1 MIYLKNISDAQ
12 ILMIPRNGGIVTGE
26 MALVMRNTTDLQ
38 ETTLS
43 VTDLNTSGLYF
54 NLAVALPLGDRFA
67 DGEYQYSLKNGNIQ
81 VSCGLLYVGD
91 LQSPSQHET
100 TITYKQYESE

>member
-12 ILMIPRNGGIVTGE
+12 ILMIPRNGGIVTGK
-26 MALVMRNTTDLQ
+26 MTLLMRNTTDLQ

-54 NLAVALPLGDRFA
+54 NLAVALPGGLA

-81 VSCGLLYVGD
+81 VSCGLLYFGE

>member
-26 MALVMRNTTDLQ
+26 MSLVMRNTTDQQ
-38 ETTLS
+38 ETALS
-43 VTDLNTSGLYF
+43 MTDLNTAGLYF
-54 NLAVALPLGDRFA
+54 NLAVALPGGLA
-67 DGEYQYSLKNGNIQ
+67 DGEYQYSLKDGNIQ

>member
-12 ILMIPRNGGIVTGE
+12 VLMIPRNGGIVTGE
-26 MALVMRNTTDLQ
+26 MTLVMRNTTDLQ

-54 NLAVALPLGDRFA
+54 NLAVALPGGLA

-81 VSCGLLYVGD
+81 VSCGILYVGD
-91 LQSPSQHET
+91 LQSPRQHET

>member
-12 ILMIPRNGGIVTGE
+12 VLMIPRNGGIVTGE
-26 MALVMRNTTDLQ
+26 MTLVMRNTTDLQ

-54 NLAVALPLGDRFA
+54 NLAVTLPGGLA

-91 LQSPSQHET
+91 LQSPSQHKT

>member
-12 ILMIPRNGGIVTGE
+12 ILMIPRNGEIVTGE

-54 NLAVALPLGDRFA
+54 NLAVALPGGLA
-67 DGEYQYSLKNGNIQ
+67 DGEYQYSLKDGNIN

-91 LQSPSQHET
+91 LQSPGQHET

>member
-12 ILMIPRNGGIVTGE
+12 ILMIPRNGSIVTGE
-26 MALVMRNTTDLQ
+26 MSLVMRNTTDQQ

-43 VTDLNTSGLYF
+43 MTDLNTSGLYF
-54 NLAVALPLGDRFA
+54 NLAVALPGGLA
-67 DGEYQYSLKNGNIQ
+67 DGEYQYSLKDGNIQ

>member
-12 ILMIPRNGGIVTGE
+12 TLMIPRNGEIMTGE
-26 MALVMRNTTDLQ
+26 MALVMRNTTDLR

-43 VTDLNTSGLYF
+43 VTDLNTSGIYF
-54 NLAVALPLGDRFA
+54 NLAVALPGGLA
-67 DGEYQYSLKNGNIQ
+67 DGEYQYSLKDGNIQ

>member
-12 ILMIPRNGGIVTGE
+12 TLMIPRNGSIVTGE
-26 MALVMRNTTDLQ
+26 MSLVMRHTTDLQ

-54 NLAVALPLGDRFA
+54 NLAVSLPGGLA

>member
-12 ILMIPRNGGIVTGE
+12 ILMIPRNGRIVTGE
-26 MALVMRNTTDLQ
+26 MSLVMRNTTDQQ

-54 NLAVALPLGDRFA
+54 NLAVALPGGLA
-67 DGEYQYSLKNGNIQ
+67 DGEYQYSLKDGNIQ

>member
-12 ILMIPRNGGIVTGE
+12 SLMIPRNGEIVTGE
-26 MALVMRNTTDLQ
+26 MSLVMRNTTDQQ

-54 NLAVALPLGDRFA
+54 NLAVALPGGLA
-67 DGEYQYSLKNGNIQ
+67 DGEYQYSLKDGNIQ

>member
-26 MALVMRNTTDLQ
+26 MTLVMRNTTDLQ

-54 NLAVALPLGDRFA
+54 NLAVALPGGLA

-81 VSCGLLYVGD
+81 VSCGLIYVGD

>member
-26 MALVMRNTTDLQ
+26 MTLVMRNTTDLQ

-43 VTDLNTSGLYF
+43 VTDLNTSGIYF
-54 NLAVALPLGDRFA
+54 NIAVALPGGLA
-67 DGEYQYSLKNGNIQ
+67 DGEYQYSLKNGDIQ
-81 VSCGLLYVGD
+81 VSCGILYVGD

>member
-12 ILMIPRNGGIVTGE
+12 VLMIPRNGGIVTGE
-26 MALVMRNTTDLQ
+26 MTLVMRNTTDLQ

-54 NLAVALPLGDRFA
+54 NLAVALPGGLA
-67 DGEYQYSLKNGNIQ
+67 DGEYQYSLKDGNIQ

>member
-12 ILMIPRNGGIVTGE
+12 ILMIPRNGEIVTGE
-26 MALVMRNTTDLQ
+26 MSLVMRNTTDQQ

-43 VTDLNTSGLYF
+43 MTDLNTSGLYF
-54 NLAVALPLGDRFA
+54 NLAVALPGGLA
-67 DGEYQYSLKNGNIQ
+67 DCEYQYSLKNGNIQ

>member
-26 MALVMRNTTDLQ
+26 MSLVMRNTTDQQ

-54 NLAVALPLGDRFA
+54 NIAVALPGGLA
-67 DGEYQYSLKNGNIQ
+67 DGEYQYSLKDGDIQ

-91 LQSPSQHET
+91 LQSPRQHET

>member
-26 MALVMRNTTDLQ
+26 MSLVMRNTTDQQ

-43 VTDLNTSGLYF
+43 MTDLNTSGLYF
-54 NLAVALPLGDRFA
+54 NLAVALPGGLA
-67 DGEYQYSLKNGNIQ
+67 DGEYQYSLKDGNIQ

-91 LQSPSQHET
+91 LQSPSQNET

>member
-26 MALVMRNTTDLQ
+26 MTLVMRNTTDLQ

-54 NLAVALPLGDRFA
+54 NLAVSLPGGLA
-67 DGEYQYSLKNGNIQ
+67 DGEYQYTLKDGNIL
-81 VSCGLLYVGD
+81 VSQGLLYVGD
-91 LQSPSQHET
+91 LQSPMQNEKI
-100 TITYKQYESE
+100 ITYKQYESE

>member
-12 ILMIPRNGGIVTGE
+12 VLMIPRNGGIVTGE
-26 MALVMRNTTDLQ
+26 MTLVIRNTTDLQ

-54 NLAVALPLGDRFA
+54 NLAVTLPGGLA

>member
-26 MALVMRNTTDLQ
+26 MTLVMRNTTDLQ

-54 NLAVALPLGDRFA
+54 NLAVALPGGLA
-67 DGEYQYSLKNGNIQ
+67 DGEYQYSLKDGNIQ

-91 LQSPSQHET
+91 LQSQSQHET

>member
-26 MALVMRNTTDLQ
+26 MALVMRNTTDLR

-43 VTDLNTSGLYF
+43 MTDLNTSGLYF
-54 NLAVALPLGDRFA
+54 NLAVALPGGLA
-67 DGEYQYSLKNGNIQ
+67 DGEYQYSLKDGNIQ

>member
-12 ILMIPRNGGIVTGE
+12 ILMIPRNGEIVTGE
-26 MALVMRNTTDLQ
+26 MALVMRNTTDHQ

-43 VTDLNTSGLYF
+43 VTDLNTSVLYF
-54 NLAVALPLGDRFA
+54 NLAVALPGGLA
-67 DGEYQYSLKNGNIQ
+67 DGEYQYSLKNGDIQ
-81 VSCGLLYVGD
+81 VSCGIIYVGD

>member
-12 ILMIPRNGGIVTGE
+12 ILMIPRSGGIVTGK
-26 MALVMRNTTDLQ
+26 MTLVMRNTTDLQ

-54 NLAVALPLGDRFA
+54 NLAVALPGGLA

>member
-12 ILMIPRNGGIVTGE
+12 ILMVPRNGGIVTGE
-26 MALVMRNTTDLQ
+26 MTLVMRNTTDLQ

-54 NLAVALPLGDRFA
+54 NLAVALPGGLA
-67 DGEYQYSLKNGNIQ
+67 DGEYQYSLKDGNIQ

>member
-26 MALVMRNTTDLQ
+26 MSLVMRNTTDQ
-38 ETTLS
+38 KETTLS

-54 NLAVALPLGDRFA
+54 NIAVALPGGLA
-67 DGEYQYSLKNGNIQ
+67 DGEYQYSLKNGDIQ
-81 VSCGLLYVGD
+81 VSCGILYVGN

>member
-12 ILMIPRNGGIVTGE
+12 ILMIPRNGEIVTGE

-54 NLAVALPLGDRFA
+54 NLAVALPGGLA

-81 VSCGLLYVGD
+81 VSCGLVYVGD
-91 LQSPSQHET
+91 LQCPSQHET

>member
-1 MIYLKNISDAQ
+1 MIYLKNISYAQ
-12 ILMIPRNGGIVTGE
+12 SLMIPRNGRIVTGE
-26 MALVMRNTTDLQ
+26 MSLVMRNTTDQQ
-38 ETTLS
+38 ENTLS

-54 NLAVALPLGDRFA
+54 NLAVALPGGLA

-81 VSCGLLYVGD
+81 VSCGLLYVGE

>member
-12 ILMIPRNGGIVTGE
+12 ILMIPRNGEIVTGE
-26 MALVMRNTTDLQ
+26 MTLVMRNTTDLR

-54 NLAVALPLGDRFA
+54 NLAVALPGGLA
-67 DGEYQYSLKNGNIQ
+67 DGEYQYSLKDGNIQ

-91 LQSPSQHET
+91 LQSPRQHET

>member
-26 MALVMRNTTDLQ
+26 MTLVMRNTTDLH
-38 ETTLS
+38 EITLS

-54 NLAVALPLGDRFA
+54 NLAVALPGGLA
-67 DGEYQYSLKNGNIQ
+67 DGEYQYSLKDGNIQ

>member
-12 ILMIPRNGGIVTGE
+12 VLMIPRNGGIVTGE
-26 MALVMRNTTDLQ
+26 MTLVMRNTTDLQ
-38 ETTLS
+38 EITLS

-54 NLAVALPLGDRFA
+54 NLAVALPGGFA

-81 VSCGLLYVGD
+81 VSCGLIYVGD

>member
-12 ILMIPRNGGIVTGE
+12 ILMIPRNGSIVTGE
-26 MALVMRNTTDLQ
+26 MSLVMRNTTDQ
-38 ETTLS
+38 KETTLS

-54 NLAVALPLGDRFA
+54 NIAVALPGGLA
-67 DGEYQYSLKNGNIQ
+67 DGEYQYSLKDGNIL
-81 VSCGLLYVGD
+81 VSCGLLYVGN

>member
-12 ILMIPRNGGIVTGE
+12 ILMIPRNGSIVTGE
-26 MALVMRNTTDLQ
+26 MSLVMRNTTDQ
-38 ETTLS
+38 KETTLS

-54 NLAVALPLGDRFA
+54 NLAVALPGGLA
-67 DGEYQYSLKNGNIQ
+67 DGEYQYSLKDGNIQ

>member
-12 ILMIPRNGGIVTGE
+12 ILMIPRNGEIVTGE
-26 MALVMRNTTDLQ
+26 ISLVMRNTTDQQ

-54 NLAVALPLGDRFA
+54 NLAVALPGGLA
-67 DGEYQYSLKNGNIQ
+67 DGEYQYSLKKGNIL

>member
-26 MALVMRNTTDLQ
+26 MTLVMRNTTDLQ

-54 NLAVALPLGDRFA
+54 NLAVALPGGLA
-67 DGEYQYSLKNGNIQ
+67 DGEYQYSLKNGDIQ
-81 VSCGLLYVGD
+81 VSCGILYVGD

>member
-12 ILMIPRNGGIVTGE
+12 ILMIPRNGEIVTGE
-26 MALVMRNTTDLQ
+26 MALVMRNTTDQ
-38 ETTLS
+38 QGTTLS

-54 NLAVALPLGDRFA
+54 NLAVALPGGLA
-67 DGEYQYSLKNGNIQ
+67 DGEYQYSLKDGNIQ

>member
-26 MALVMRNTTDLQ
+26 MTLMMRNTTDLQ

-54 NLAVALPLGDRFA
+54 NLAVALPGGLA

-81 VSCGLLYVGD
+81 VSCGLLYVGE

>member
-54 NLAVALPLGDRFA
+54 NLAVALPGGLA
-67 DGEYQYSLKNGNIQ
+67 DGEYQYSLKNGNIK

-91 LQSPSQHET
+91 LQSPSQHKT